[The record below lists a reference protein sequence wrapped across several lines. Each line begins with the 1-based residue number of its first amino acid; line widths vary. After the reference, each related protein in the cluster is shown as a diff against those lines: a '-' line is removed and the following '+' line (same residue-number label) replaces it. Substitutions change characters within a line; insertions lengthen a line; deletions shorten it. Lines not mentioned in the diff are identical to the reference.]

1 MSNRAKW
8 RNYDRQTLE
17 QIVKESFSMR
27 EVARKLGYAQ
37 DGGGTIQ
44 SLKNMC
50 QELNLDISHFKGK
63 GWNKSNYKYDSF
75 QPYSSKSRGKT
86 TQNALIAL
94 RGRKC
99 EHCGLTQWL
108 EQPINLQIHHID
120 GDHTNNSLDN
130 LQLLCPNCH
139 SYTPNFCKN
148 INQKRY
154 VSDEEFVTSLRG
166 SKSIRQALLFLDL
179 KITGSNYERA
189 RHLIEIYDIQ
199 HLKEKEHQNEKSS
212 E

>member
-50 QELNLDISHFKGK
+50 NELDLDTSHFKGK

-75 QPYSSKSRGKT
+75 QSYSLKSRGKT
-86 TQNALIAL
+86 TQDALIAL

-99 EHCGLTQWL
+99 EHCGLTRWL

-130 LQLLCPNCH
+130 LQLLCSNCH

-189 RHLIEIYDIQ
+189 RYLIEIYGIQ